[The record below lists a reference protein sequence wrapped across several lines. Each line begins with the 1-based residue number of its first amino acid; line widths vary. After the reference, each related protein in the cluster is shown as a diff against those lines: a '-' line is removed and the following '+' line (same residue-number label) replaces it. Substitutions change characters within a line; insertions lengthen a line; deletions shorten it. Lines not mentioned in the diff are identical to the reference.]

1 MKGASRKRKLLKY
14 AVVALAL
21 IFLVACAL
29 VFIELW
35 ERQRGVFPEEDTA
48 EGTLSVDGR
57 EYRLK
62 DGIETFL
69 VLGLD
74 KFDGAEMAD
83 SYNNDKQSD
92 FIMLLVFDNRE
103 RTCMAVNIS
112 RDTMANVNVLGVAGN
127 RVDTLKKQIA
137 LAHTYGNGRDVSC
150 RNVAD
155 SVSDLLLG
163 VKVDHYASITLDSV
177 TVLNDLVG
185 GVEVTVL
192 DDFTGID
199 DTLKVGESV
208 LLTGD
213 HALNYVRTRYGLD
226 DSTNSNRMKRQEQ
239 YVNALYAKFKDCAEE
254 DDGFIVS
261 AATELSDHMISDR
274 SVTQLEELAKK
285 IEEYGFR
292 GIVSVEGESRMGEE
306 YVEFYPDEES
316 LKKLVADVFYEPV
329 A

>member
-14 AVVALAL
+14 AVAALAL
-21 IFLVACAL
+21 IFLAACAL

-35 ERQRGVFPEEDTA
+35 ERQRGAFPEEDTA
-48 EGTLSVDGR
+48 EETLSVDGR

-62 DGIETFL
+62 DGVETFL

-74 KFDGAEMAD
+74 KFDGTEMAD

-92 FIMLLVFDNRE
+92 FIMLLAFDNRE
-103 RTCMAVNIS
+103 RTCTAINIS

-127 RVDTLKKQIA
+127 RVDTIKKQIA

-163 VKVDHYASITLDSV
+163 VKVNHYASLTLDSV

-199 DTLKVGESV
+199 ETLKVGESM

-239 YVNALYAKFKDCAEE
+239 YVNALYAKFKGCAEE
-254 DDGFIVS
+254 DDGFIFN

-285 IEEYGFR
+285 IEEYEFK
-292 GIVSVEGESRMGEE
+292 GIVSVEGESRIGEE
-306 YVEFYPDEES
+306 YVEFYPDEAALE
-316 LKKLVADVFYEPV
+316 KLVADVFYEPV